1 MLYILNILVIGSL
14 RHQRILFFC
23 IEQKNYPIK
32 SLCPCVA
39 NIIISLFFKNL
50 FGGGGGGWWRESNST
65 TVFVRNNAR
74 YILV

>member
-50 FGGGGGGWWRESNST
+50 FGGGGGGGGGNQTAQLYLYAIMQDIS
-65 TVFVRNNAR
+65 
-74 YILV
+74 